1 MRDRARRVSEWMGW
15 GLVLFLGWLVVFP
28 IVLVLVEGLR
38 DAAGWSGDAVRAF
51 WREPSEWRAVWGTIW
66 LSGASVVLAAAVGVP
81 LAYLVTRLAFPG
93 RRVVGALL
101 ALPAVLPPL
110 VGVLAFMFLYGE
122 TGFVARLLQRIT
134 GATDP
139 PWRLEGAGAVLLIH
153 TYSLYVYF
161 YLFTRA
167 RLLAFDGSALEAAAS
182 LGAGRWR
189 TWWRVQVPLLRPAL
203 VGAGLLTFM
212 TSLGSFS
219 APYIFG
225 GGFKVLT
232 TQIVATRLNGND
244 RLAMVETIAL
254 TLLALGGLGLFRWME
269 RRVQVG
275 GGGKGVP
282 PAPVTLHR
290 PVLRYGI
297 PLLTFALTAILIL
310 PHLTLLLVSFVPRG
324 TWTVEAIPPVLT
336 GANYGALAADPE
348 RLRPLLTSLWMA
360 AAATAGA
367 VGLALA
373 VGALAVRRRVRA
385 GGMLEGLVAMPWA
398 VPGTVFALA
407 LATAFSRHA
416 PWAGRVVLVG
426 TIWILPLAYLVRN
439 LPITGRA
446 VLAGFRHLDPALPEA
461 AAALGAGGWRT
472 FVRVTLPHLRPAVAA
487 GAALAFVTALGD
499 FVTSILLYTFDNRP
513 ISMEILGALRQSDVG
528 MAATYGVVLMVA
540 SAAVFLLA
548 GEGNAA
554 GAA

>member
-38 DAAGWSGDAVRAF
+38 DAAGWSWDAVRAF

-66 LSGASVVLAAAVGVP
+66 LSVASVVLAAVVGVP